1 MNRIEAIKY
10 IHKNNLVH
18 PRCACCKA
26 IYCGNDCSNQVDEE
40 LIQLVMEGKLDNYE
54 TLDSKR

>member
-1 MNRIEAIKY
+1 MMNRIEAIKY

-40 LIQLVMEGKLDNYE
+40 LIQLVMEEKI
-54 TLDSKR
+54 R